1 MRRMEG
7 VWVGSWIEDRGR
19 RFFRSGARMIVMCSG
34 SVLDMDF
41 CVKMSIDG
49 FLAHSLEDILKRIRR
64 EEED

>member
-1 MRRMEG
+1 MR
-7 VWVGSWIEDRGR
+7 VGSWIEDRGR

-49 FLAHSLEDILKRIRR
+49 FLAHSLEDIFR
-64 EEED
+64 